1 MRFPR
6 TSAGTSNRRRH
17 SAASASSPGSRRA
30 SPLALATGAVEWT
43 GELGGILA
51 GVTIVFVAGLV
62 DDLRHLSPV
71 AKLGAQILAA
81 VVVLG
86 SGLDVE
92 IVGNDILAWAI
103 GLLWLVG
110 ITNAFNL
117 LDNMD
122 GLAATLAIVSC
133 AYFAI
138 DALTEHENDTV
149 LVLALA
155 LGLACAGF
163 LPFNLRPRRGAAV
176 FMGDSGSQL
185 IGFGL
190 ASLALAASWTVAG
203 TTVATILLPLLV
215 LAIPILDTTLVTIAR
230 LVEKRPVTQGGRD
243 HTSHRLVYY
252 GLSETKAVL
261 LLAIVASAIGATAL
275 AYNVL
280 DNGRL
285 TAVGVLVTF
294 VLLVQFGSFLS
305 DLEERSRRGVEGPE
319 PSLWRALIFEPRRLI
334 EVFADFVLICASF
347 LIAYVLAVGG
357 TGTDFERSVYLSAL
371 PIVLASRYVFF
382 VALGVYRRVWRF
394 ATARDVVPIVIGCFG
409 SAVVAYLVLIALRP
423 IGSFPA
429 VQIFVID
436 AILCT
441 VLVGGSRLALR
452 LLPEAAGGRR
462 ERSRVLIVGAG
473 RAGRSLARE
482 LREGRDERVVGFLD
496 DNPRVRRRR
505 ILGVSVVGSLDE
517 IERAIGSTRADEV
530 VVTIPAAPSERLDLV
545 LRAAE
550 RAGVPCRIVRRHVE
564 LTAPPSRSRQ
574 RGRDLAGACGQR
586 APPRLPRALP
596 LGRAAPRRVLRAGG
610 AVCVAGS
617 EKAGADDLHG
627 RAGTHPAR
635 ACDRPYRRAGSAR
648 RAVRPRDARRA
659 TCSHPCGGSGRRP
672 RRGRPRS
679 SSSSSR

>member
-1 MRFPR
+1 VNALVAM
-6 TSAGTSNRRRH
+6 TAI
-17 SAASASSPGSRRA
+17 AASSAVLWLLLRSSVGARFVAVPAGERWREQPT
-30 SPLALATGAVEWT
+30 PLFGGVGIFAGFAAGIGVALVADVIDWSN
-43 GELGGILA
+43 ELGGILA
-51 GVTIVFVAGLV
+51 GVTIVFVAGVV
-62 DDLRHLSPV
+62 DDLRHLSPI
-71 AKLGAQILAA
+71 AKLAAQITAA
-81 VVVLG
+81 VIVLS

-92 IVGNDILAWAI
+92 IVGNDVLAWAI

-122 GLAATLAIVSC
+122 GLAATLAVVSC

-138 DALTEHENDTV
+138 DAMTEHENETV
-149 LVLALA
+149 LALALA
-155 LGLACAGF
+155 LGLACGGF
-163 LPFNLRPRRGAAV
+163 LPFNLRPQRGAAV
-176 FMGDSGSQL
+176 FMGDSGSQV

-285 TAVGVLVTF
+285 TAIGVLVTF

-305 DLEERSRRGVEGPE
+305 DLEERSRRGVDGPE
-319 PSLWRALIFEPRRLI
+319 PSLWRALIFEPRRLV
-334 EVFADFVLICASF
+334 EVFADFLIICASF
-347 LIAYVLAVGG
+347 LAAYVLAVGG
-357 TGTDFERSVYLSAL
+357 SGTVYERSVYLSAL
-371 PIVLASRYVFF
+371 PILLASRYVFF

-394 ATARDVVPIVIGCFG
+394 ATARDVVPIALGCFG
-409 SAVVAYLVLIALRP
+409 SAVAAFLILIALRP

-429 VQIFVID
+429 VEIFVVD

-441 VLVGGSRLALR
+441 LLVGASRLVLR
-452 LLPEAAGGRR
+452 LLPEAAGPRSERR
-462 ERSRVLIVGAG
+462 RVLVVGAG

-482 LREGRDERVVGFLD
+482 LREDRDARVVGFLD

-505 ILGVSVVGSLDE
+505 ILGISVVGSLDE
-517 IERAIGSTRADEV
+517 ADRAVVSTRADEV
-530 VVTIPAAPSERLDLV
+530 LVSIPDAPSERIGLV
-545 LRAAE
+545 TTASAA
-550 RAGVPCRIVRRHVE
+550 AGIPCRLVRRHVE
-564 LTAPPSRSRQ
+564 LP
-574 RGRDLAGACGQR
+574 
-586 APPRLPRALP
+586 
-596 LGRAAPRRVLRAGG
+596 AAASDTIE
-610 AVCVAGS
+610 VA
-617 EKAGADDLHG
+617 
-627 RAGTHPAR
+627 RT
-635 ACDRPYRRAGSAR
+635 
-648 RAVRPRDARRA
+648 
-659 TCSHPCGGSGRRP
+659 
-672 RRGRPRS
+672 
-679 SSSSSR
+679 

>member
-1 MRFPR
+1 VIAIVSIAAFAVAAAVLWLLLRVPAGARLVAVPSDARWHTQPTPLFGGVGIFAGF
-6 TSAGTSNRRRH
+6 SAGVL
-17 SAASASSPGSRRA
+17 
-30 SPLALATGAVEWT
+30 LALATGAIEWS

-51 GVTIVFVAGLV
+51 GVAIVFVAGLV
-62 DDLRHLSPV
+62 DDLWHLAPV
-71 AKLGAQILAA
+71 AKLAAQITAA
-81 VVVLG
+81 VVVLA
-86 SGLDVE
+86 SGLNVEVVDNDV
-92 IVGNDILAWAI
+92 LAWAI

-122 GLAATLAIVSC
+122 GLAATLAVVSC
-133 AYFAI
+133 GYFAI
-138 DALTEHENDTV
+138 DAVTEHENDTV
-149 LVLALA
+149 LALALA

-176 FMGDSGSQL
+176 FMGDSGSL
-185 IGFGL
+185 VIGFGL

-319 PSLWRALIFEPRRLI
+319 PSLWRALVFEPRRLV
-334 EVFADFVLICASF
+334 EVLADFVIICASF
-347 LIAYVLAVGG
+347 LAAYVLAVGG
-357 TGTDFERSVYLSAL
+357 FGTENERSVYLSAL
-371 PIVLASRYVFF
+371 PILLGARYVLF
-382 VALGVYRRVWRF
+382 VGLGVYRRVWRY
-394 ATARDVVPIVIGCFG
+394 ATARDVVPIVVGCFG
-409 SAVVAYLVLIALRP
+409 SALVAYLILIALRP

-436 AILCT
+436 AFLCT
-441 VLVGGSRLALR
+441 ALVGASRLALR
-452 LLPEAAGGRR
+452 LFPETLGQRGVRR
-462 ERSRVLIVGAG
+462 RVLVVGAG
-473 RAGRSLARE
+473 RAGRGLARE
-482 LREGRDERVVGFLD
+482 LRESDDARAVGFLD

-505 ILGVSVVGSLDE
+505 ILGISVRGSLDE
-517 IERAIGSTRADEV
+517 AERAIASSRADEV
-530 VVTIPAAPSERLDLV
+530 LVSIPAAPQERLELV
-545 LRAAE
+545 TRAAE
-550 RAGVPCRIVRRHVE
+550 RAQVPCRTVRRHIELSTPEPVE
-564 LTAPPSRSRQ
+564 
-574 RGRDLAGACGQR
+574 
-586 APPRLPRALP
+586 
-596 LGRAAPRRVLRAGG
+596 AAR
-610 AVCVAGS
+610 
-617 EKAGADDLHG
+617 
-627 RAGTHPAR
+627 T
-635 ACDRPYRRAGSAR
+635 
-648 RAVRPRDARRA
+648 
-659 TCSHPCGGSGRRP
+659 
-672 RRGRPRS
+672 
-679 SSSSSR
+679 

>member
-1 MRFPR
+1 M
-6 TSAGTSNRRRH
+6 
-17 SAASASSPGSRRA
+17 
-30 SPLALATGAVEWT
+30 
-43 GELGGILA
+43 
-51 GVTIVFVAGLV
+51 
-62 DDLRHLSPV
+62 
-71 AKLGAQILAA
+71 
-81 VVVLG
+81 
-86 SGLDVE
+86 
-92 IVGNDILAWAI
+92 LAWAI

-138 DALTEHENDTV
+138 DALTEHENETV

-176 FMGDSGSQL
+176 FMGDSGSQV

-230 LVEKRPVTQGGRD
+230 LVERRPVTQGGRD

-319 PSLWRALIFEPRRLI
+319 PSLWRALVFEPRRLV

-347 LIAYVLAVGG
+347 LAAYVLAVGG
-357 TGTDFERSVYLSAL
+357 SGTEYERSVYLSAL
-371 PIVLASRYVFF
+371 PILLALAVRLLRRARRLPAGLALRDGARRASRSPS
-382 VALGVYRRVWRF
+382 A
-394 ATARDVVPIVIGCFG
+394 AIG
-409 SAVVAYLVLIALRP
+409 SAIAALAHPRSHYVRSARSLP
-423 IGSFPA
+423 FE
-429 VQIFVID
+429 IFTVD

-441 VLVGGSRLALR
+441 VLVGGSRLTLR
-452 LLPEAAGGRR
+452 LLPEAVGLWSERR
-462 ERSRVLIVGAG
+462 RVLIVGAG
-473 RAGRSLARE
+473 RSGRGLARE
-482 LREGRDERVVGFLD
+482 LREDRDARVVGFLD

-505 ILGVSVVGSLDE
+505 ILGIRVVGSLDE
-517 IERAIGSTRADEV
+517 AGRAIANTRADEV
-530 VVTIPAAPSERLDLV
+530 LVSIPGAPKERLELV
-545 LRAAE
+545 LHAAE
-550 RAGVPCRIVRRHVE
+550 EAVVPCRLVRRHVE
-564 LTAPPSRSRQ
+564 LSPTAAEQ
-574 RGRDLAGACGQR
+574 VE
-586 APPRLPRALP
+586 
-596 LGRAAPRRVLRAGG
+596 AAR
-610 AVCVAGS
+610 
-617 EKAGADDLHG
+617 
-627 RAGTHPAR
+627 T
-635 ACDRPYRRAGSAR
+635 
-648 RAVRPRDARRA
+648 
-659 TCSHPCGGSGRRP
+659 
-672 RRGRPRS
+672 
-679 SSSSSR
+679 